1 MSEAQPIKT
10 EAELEERF
18 DIAASE
24 ISARQRYALK
34 ADDTFAVVDAHG
46 DVNAD
51 GTGSDG
57 LFHADTRYLSHLR
70 MTVMGVDPLLLGSS
84 LAQDGTYVHA
94 DLTNPDVFRNGR
106 LVLAKDQIHIER
118 TLYVHAAGLR
128 QRVMLSNYGQTE
140 LELPVAFG
148 FDNDFADIFEVR
160 GITRARR
167 GSRRTHETDG
177 PAEVVVGY
185 VGLDGARRA
194 TRVAFSEAPKSLNGT
209 TATYV
214 FSLASKSRVIV
225 EINVGVDTMREAKRE
240 QPSFLAGL
248 LGARRAFAKNVS
260 WSGIDTGCGNLNMA
274 LCRSAA
280 DGKGRQ

>member
-1 MSEAQPIKT
+1 MSEAQRTAVPI
-10 EAELEERF
+10 EATAEPDERF

-34 ADDTFAVVDAHG
+34 ADDTFAVIDAHG

-51 GTGSDG
+51 GSGSDG

-106 LVLAKDQIHIER
+106 LVLAKDQVHIER
-118 TLYVHAAGLR
+118 TLYVHAGGLR

-140 LELPVAFG
+140 IELPVTFS

-167 GSRRTHETDG
+167 GSRSHETDG
-177 PAEVVVGY
+177 ATEVVIGY
-185 VGLDGARRA
+185 VGLDGVRRA
-194 TRVAFSEAPKSLNGT
+194 TRVTFSEAPKSFNGT
-209 TATYV
+209 DGDVCVLIGQQDARAV
-214 FSLASKSRVIV
+214 VDIS
-225 EINVGVDTMREAKRE
+225 VGLDTKHEAKRE
-240 QPSFLAGL
+240 RPSFLAGL
-248 LGARRAFAKNVS
+248 LGARRAFAKKVS
-260 WSGIDTGCGNLNMA
+260 WCGVNTG
-274 LCRSAA
+274 
-280 DGKGRQ
+280 